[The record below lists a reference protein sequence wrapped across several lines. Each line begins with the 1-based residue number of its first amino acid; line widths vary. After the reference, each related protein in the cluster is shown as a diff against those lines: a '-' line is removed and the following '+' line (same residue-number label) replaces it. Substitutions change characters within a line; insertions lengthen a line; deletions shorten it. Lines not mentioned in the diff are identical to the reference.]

1 MGLLSWLG
9 LNSHYAGVNPHV
21 SPVLQ
26 TAASLVIP
34 AGICAILFLV
44 THPGRIGVLY
54 GLGMTLIYAAWVAIC
69 RALLL
74 ERHYTVSLNLTPGK
88 L

>member
-1 MGLLSWLG
+1 MFLSWHG
-9 LNSHYAGVNPHV
+9 LDFRYAGVNTHV
-21 SPVLQ
+21 SPIAQ
-26 TAASLVIP
+26 TAVSLIIP

-44 THPGRIGVLY
+44 ARPGRIGVLY